1 MEIRAGRAVALLL
14 GSLFLALVLLATA
27 GCGGDADPGP
37 VPGPSQADNAPPTMA
52 AVSDTGETA
61 RQGEELFN
69 ANCSACHGVGA
80 VGTTLGPP
88 LIHRVYHPGHH
99 PDFSIRNAIANG
111 VPQHHWPFGDMAP
124 VPGVEEQDVE
134 KIICYVRQT
143 QRAGG
148 IFEGDEFGTV
158 C

>member
-1 MEIRAGRAVALLL
+1 MVRAAVLTLALL
-14 GSLFLALVLLATA
+14 AVI
-27 GCGGDADPGP
+27 GCGDEPASP
-37 VPGPSQADNAPPTMA
+37 QAHGTTGAQQTPA
-52 AVSDTGETA
+52 AVLDVGETA

-80 VGTTLGPP
+80 VGTSLGPP

-99 PDFSIRNAIANG
+99 PDFSIRNAVAQG

-134 KIICYVRQT
+134 KVICYIRQT
-143 QRAGG
+143 QRAEGV
-148 IFEGDEFGTV
+148 FEGDDFGTV